1 MVKVTAIDTD
11 NDIVTQNIWQN
22 LYLSFKGDPI
32 SVNCLHFKND
42 MNIKIYKISLSIL
55 TKSS

>member
-32 SVNCLHFKND
+32 SVNYLHFKYD
-42 MNIKIYKISLSIL
+42 MNIKIYKISLFIL

>member
-11 NDIVTQNIWQN
+11 YDIVTQNIWQN

-32 SVNCLHFKND
+32 SVNCLHFKYD
-42 MNIKIYKISLSIL
+42 MNIKISLFPL
-55 TKSS
+55 TYKSS